1 MHGNSW
7 FLREDTGGSWPRKMR
22 RQSPWETRPRTRAPP
37 YPRGLVGTV
46 HSPAISGME
55 CLGEQGR
62 CWRGGRGNVTCCK

>member
-37 YPRGLVGTV
+37 TPGDLWGQFTPQPFLGWNAWESRVG
-46 HSPAISGME
+46 A
-55 CLGEQGR
+55 
-62 CWRGGRGNVTCCK
+62 GGVVGGT